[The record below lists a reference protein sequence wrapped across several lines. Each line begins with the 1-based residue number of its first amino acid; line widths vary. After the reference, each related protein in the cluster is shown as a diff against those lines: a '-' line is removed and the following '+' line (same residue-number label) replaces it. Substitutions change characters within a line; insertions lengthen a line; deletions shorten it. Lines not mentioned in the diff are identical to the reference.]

1 MGHYLLD
8 VIRSKSWEALL
19 HTQGEEV
26 DGIFLLCVPPACRKW
41 LEDFTLEF
49 FCVEEASYPQPVCPE
64 DDGCCISLPAQ
75 LLLWQ
80 VLVNIL
86 DKRRTFFSKID
97 HFQVFEAIEVRQILV
112 YLLCY
117 RGCIFF

>member
-1 MGHYLLD
+1 MGHYLRD
-8 VIRSKSWEALL
+8 VIRSQSWEALP

-26 DGIFLLCVPPACRKW
+26 DGIFLICVPPACGKR
-41 LEDFTLEF
+41 LEDFALEF
-49 FCVEEASYPQPVCPE
+49 HCTEEAHDPHSLCPE

-75 LLLWQ
+75 LLGWQ

-86 DKRRTFFSKID
+86 DKRRAFFSKID
-97 HFQVFEAIEVRQILV
+97 HLQVFEAIEVRQILV

-117 RGCIFF
+117 RGCVFF